1 MADSSRARLF
11 FDEIIG
17 KRTGAFPFLASLVKG
32 GDAAAENQ
40 WRDYKQAGFLGK
52 TGNADEEKEKVKC
65 TWSENLSS
73 FANTGGGV
81 LIWGFHTEG
90 KIPDKLSLAP
100 DCEQLAELL
109 RSLVNDATDPYVAGV
124 QVEAIKE
131 PADAKAGFVVCYIPA
146 STSAPHQ
153 AQWGERT
160 YFIRTQDSNLPCP
173 QPLLRHM
180 FYPRAQAR
188 LEPIV
193 TMRAASQPGGVI
205 GVLLEVR
212 IRNLGPATAEVAIVS
227 VEPSDLGSAVVSV
240 DGIQWETIGHNF
252 WSFRYPLPPS
262 FVPPGLIQIQGVL
275 MSSGPSVVFKFF
287 THNTPEHH
295 SIVRFTQE
303 EILDSL
309 RTGRFLERPGRSEL
323 IDSSEGL

>member
-11 FDEIIG
+11 FEEIIS
-17 KRTGAFPFLASLVKG
+17 KKIAAFPFLAALMNG

-52 TGNADEEKEKVKC
+52 TPFANDEKAKIMRM
-65 TWSENLSS
+65 WSENLSS
-73 FANTGGGV
+73 FGNTGGGV

-90 KIPDKLSLAP
+90 RIPDKLSLAP
-100 DCEQLAELL
+100 DCELLAELL

-131 PADAKAGFVVCYIPA
+131 STDAKAGFVICYIPA

-180 FYPRAQAR
+180 FYPRVQAR

-193 TMRAASQPGGVI
+193 TMRATSQPGGSIV
-205 GVLLEVR
+205 VRLEVR
-212 IRNLGPATAEVAIVS
+212 IMSLGPATADVAIVS
-227 VEPSDLGSAVVSV
+227 VEPGNLGSAVVRA
-240 DGIQWETIGHNF
+240 DGIQWEMIGQNF
-252 WSFRYPLPPS
+252 WKFRYPLPPN
-262 FVPPGLIQIQGVL
+262 FVPPGLIWIQGVL

-287 THNTPEHH
+287 THDTPEHH
-295 SIVRFTQE
+295 STVRFTPE

-309 RTGRFLERPGRSEL
+309 RTGTSLERRGRSEL
-323 IDSSEGL
+323 IDSPEGF